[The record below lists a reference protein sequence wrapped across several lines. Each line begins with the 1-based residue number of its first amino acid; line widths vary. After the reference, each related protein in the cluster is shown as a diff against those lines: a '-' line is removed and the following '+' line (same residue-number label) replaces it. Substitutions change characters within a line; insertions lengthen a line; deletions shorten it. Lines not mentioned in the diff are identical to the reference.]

1 MDTDKFGLLGKVLEA
16 KGEIDRWVN
25 ALIERRLSG
34 QLLRWSLRI
43 SFLWFGALKLISDA
57 SPVVNSFATFIRVLP
72 VRLSST
78 SLRSLK

>member
-43 SFLWFGALKLISDA
+43 SFLWFGALHGSEP
-57 SPVVNSFATFIRVLP
+57 SSSFPMLVQ
-72 VRLSST
+72 S
-78 SLRSLK
+78 